1 MFEKR
6 FLFLQLVLYSIRLY
20 GNVIHRSVLN
30 SLRRLLH
37 RVLGTKPL
45 PPADRKG
52 SIVIIG
58 ASFAGYHAA
67 HIISTSLPP
76 NSPYDV
82 VIIEPNSH
90 FQFTWVLPRFS
101 VVEGHEHKAF
111 IPYGPYLKGAPRG
124 LVRWVRDRVVRVDRS
139 TVRLSGG
146 EEIPYAFLILATGS
160 AQQNNTLPSRVG
172 AEDNAT
178 GVEKLR
184 GLQTRIR
191 EANRV
196 VVLGGGAAGAELAAD
211 TKELY
216 PHKEVILVHSRD
228 AVMHRFGP
236 ELQAAALEGLQ
247 GLGVE
252 VILRERARRDA
263 ELNGSGECLLLGSGR
278 VLKCDYVVSAVW
290 IRTPPC
296 CELKE
301 YDRLIVPVKNPCHT
315 CLQNSVHKQS
325 PSQDMS
331 VFVLRCKSPTAGWPT
346 SMPAVM

>member
-1 MFEKR
+1 MFEKK

-20 GNVIHRSVLN
+20 GNVIRRSVSN

-37 RVLGTKPL
+37 RVLGTKAP
-45 PPADRKG
+45 PPAERKG
-52 SIVIIG
+52 SIVIVG

-67 HIISTSLPP
+67 HVISTSLPP
-76 NSPYDV
+76 DSPYDV
-82 VIIEPNSH
+82 VVIEPNSH

-101 VVEGHEHKAF
+101 VVEGHERKAF
-111 IPYGPYLKGAPRG
+111 IPYGPYLEGAPEG
-124 LVRWVRDRVVRVDRS
+124 LVRWIRDRVVRVDRN
-139 TVRLSGG
+139 TVRLGGG

-172 AEDNAT
+172 AEDIAT
-178 GVEKLR
+178 GVGKLR

-196 VVLGGGAAGAELAAD
+196 VVLGGGAAGVELAAD

-247 GLGVE
+247 RLGVE
-252 VILRERARRDA
+252 VILQERASRDA
-263 ELNGSGECLLLGSGR
+263 LNGSGECLLLGSGR
-278 VLKCDYVVSAVW
+278 VLKCDCVVSAVF

-296 CELKE
+296 CELKA
-301 YDRLIVPVKNPCHT
+301 YDRSIAPAKNPCHT
-315 CLQNSVHKQS
+315 CSQNSVHKQS

-331 VFVLRCKSPTAGWPT
+331 VFVLRCKSPTAGWPM